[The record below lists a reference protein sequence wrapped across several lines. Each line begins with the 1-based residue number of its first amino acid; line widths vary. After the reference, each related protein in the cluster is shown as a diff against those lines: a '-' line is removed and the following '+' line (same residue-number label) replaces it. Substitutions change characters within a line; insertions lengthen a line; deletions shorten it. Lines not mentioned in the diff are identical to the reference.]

1 MVLEKT
7 LESLLLDCKEIQL
20 VRSKGDQP
28 WVPEDWRWEVTRK
41 SMVKNGKVY
50 YNDLSLAFSTE
61 DCF

>member
-1 MVLEKT
+1 M
-7 LESLLLDCKEIQL
+7 
-20 VRSKGDQP
+20 
-28 WVPEDWRWEVTRK
+28 PEDWWWEVTRK